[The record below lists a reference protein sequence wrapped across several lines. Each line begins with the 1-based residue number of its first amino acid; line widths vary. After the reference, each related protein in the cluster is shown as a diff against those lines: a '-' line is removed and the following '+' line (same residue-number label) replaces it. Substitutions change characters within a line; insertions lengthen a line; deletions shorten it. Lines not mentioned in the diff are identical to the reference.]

1 MKKFLTL
8 ISLSLLIF
16 SCTKTELPSKHT
28 PAKVEHLRASE
39 DFVQGS
45 EDIPLL
51 VGMEKISEDS
61 LGFDSNSGSIMSS
74 SYATK
79 IDLEKVK
86 NFYQKTLPQ
95 MGWRISK
102 SDLGKSKF
110 RRDKEKLEIDFV
122 NQDGKDV
129 VRFFISSAL

>member
-8 ISLSLLIF
+8 FSLSLLLF
-16 SCTKTELPSKHT
+16 SCTKLQFPSQPI
-28 PAKVEHLRASE
+28 PAQPESLRASE

-61 LGFDSNSGSIMSS
+61 LGFDSDSGSIMSS

-79 IDLEKVK
+79 IDLERVK
-86 NFYQKTLPQ
+86 NFYRKTLPH
-95 MGWRISK
+95 MGWRVVK
-102 SDLGKSKF
+102 SNLGKLKF
-110 RRDKEKLEIDFV
+110 RREKEKLEIDFV
-122 NQDGKDV
+122 KQNDKEV
-129 VRFFISSAL
+129 VRFFISSTL

>member
-8 ISLSLLIF
+8 ISLSLLLF
-16 SCTKTELPSKHT
+16 SCAEIEI
-28 PAKVEHLRASE
+28 PAKPTISKPEQLRASE

-79 IDLEKVK
+79 IDLEKVR
-86 NFYQKTLPQ
+86 NFYQKTLPH
-95 MGWRISK
+95 MGWRVSK
-102 SDLGKSKF
+102 SDLEKLKF
-110 RRDKEKLEIDFV
+110 RRDKEKLEIEFV